1 MKRTLPRQILSTSIS
16 VKQVG
21 TGFAQR
27 KFASNMA
34 SSNQFPP
41 EKVRVIVSEVV
52 SLLQERKE
60 SVSVAETVSLSFPC
74 CLLVFFSRNRLLYL
88 HSSARKLGM
97 FSPLLKSVYPLH

>member
-1 MKRTLPRQILSTSIS
+1 

-27 KFASNMA
+27 KFASNMS

-60 SVSVAETVSLSFPC
+60 SVSVAETVRLSLPC
-74 CLLVFFSRNRLLYL
+74 SLLVFFSRTRLLSL
-88 HSSARKLGM
+88 QSFARKLEL
-97 FSPLLKSVYPLH
+97 FSPLLKSVYTLH